1 MNKMQ
6 RCVLGL
12 YSYDEHAEDLSLENI
27 LNQSINLIASMPTM
41 MVNAYQMKRRYYDK
55 QSMFFHL
62 PKPGQSTAE
71 HILSTYR
78 PDQKFTHEE
87 AKLLDMCLL
96 VHADHGGGNC
106 STFTTRVL
114 SSSGTDTY
122 SAIAAAIGALKGPK
136 HGGANL
142 MVNRQLKDILKHVE
156 NPEDDDEVREY
167 LRRILRKQAGDGSGL
182 IYGMGH
188 AVYTISDPREVV
200 LKQRARHLAYE
211 KGFEEE
217 YNMLCSI
224 ERLAPG
230 IFAEEKGS
238 TKPVCANVDLFSG
251 LIYNML
257 GISRISTPRCLPLPV
272 CPAGVHTAW
281 KRWYS
286 PTASFAP
293 LTSIWA
299 CARNISRSRNADESF
314 CFAFVFILSV
324 LLGVLRAADLA
335 LGTDAVTGLC
345 VVGSVWWRLCG
356 IGHGGA
362 GCSAHGPYTAF
373 PLGKTVRSRQASG
386 RCAGL
391 CRCSMFSGGSGCADG
406 AGAASGLGGF
416 VRSILECM
424 CSVWLSTLGRCW
436 LSPSGWKKAL
446 WRAVSGGGG
455 QCAVLL
461 ERADAL
467 YGEQLQLAPG
477 GPDSSG
483 VAGAGSTG
491 VSGSA
496 GPGTA
501 SPAAGQWQNTVRS
514 RACRICTLPVLAAAP
529 CTGFTGGLSWAAPA
543 CWPELFAGLAFA
555 AWAALAERAL
565 QPA

>member
-1 MNKMQ
+1 MMYYPDVPALEPDELELLCHEYLEHNATLDPHLADQMGVKRGLRNLDGTGVLAGITNVSNVIGYDKKEDGTIVPIPGRLVYRGIDIDTLAAEADAHDRFMFEEVIWLLLFGSLPTQEQYAKFRKLLEHHRELPQGFADDMILNSPSPNLMNKMA
-6 RCVLGL
+6 RSVLAM
-12 YSYDEHAEDLSLENI
+12 YSYDEHAEDLTLENI

-122 SAIAAAIGALKGPK
+122 SAISAAIGALKGPK

-142 MVNRQLKDILKHVE
+142 MVNRQLQDILKHVE

-167 LRRILRKQAGDGSGL
+167 LRRILRKQVGDGSGL

-188 AVYTISDPREVV
+188 AVYTISDPREVI
-200 LKQRARHLAYE
+200 LKQRAKHLAYE

-238 TKPVCANVDLFSG
+238 SKPVCANVDLFSG

-257 GISRISTPRCLPLPV
+257 GISEDLYTPLFAIARVPGWCAHRVEEVVFANRIIR
-272 CPAGVHTAW
+272 PAY
-281 KRWYS
+281 KY
-286 PTASFAP
+286 
-293 LTSIWA
+293 
-299 CARNISRSRNADESF
+299 
-314 CFAFVFILSV
+314 
-324 LLGVLRAADLA
+324 LGV
-335 LGTDAVTGLC
+335 
-345 VVGSVWWRLCG
+345 
-356 IGHGGA
+356 
-362 GCSAHGPYTAF
+362 
-373 PLGKTVRSRQASG
+373 RQKYKP
-386 RCAGL
+386 
-391 CRCSMFSGGSGCADG
+391 
-406 AGAASGLGGF
+406 
-416 VRSILECM
+416 IE
-424 CSVWLSTLGRCW
+424 
-436 LSPSGWKKAL
+436 
-446 WRAVSGGGG
+446 
-455 QCAVLL
+455 
-461 ERADAL
+461 ER
-467 YGEQLQLAPG
+467 
-477 GPDSSG
+477 
-483 VAGAGSTG
+483 
-491 VSGSA
+491 
-496 GPGTA
+496 
-501 SPAAGQWQNTVRS
+501 
-514 RACRICTLPVLAAAP
+514 
-529 CTGFTGGLSWAAPA
+529 
-543 CWPELFAGLAFA
+543 
-555 AWAALAERAL
+555 
-565 QPA
+565 